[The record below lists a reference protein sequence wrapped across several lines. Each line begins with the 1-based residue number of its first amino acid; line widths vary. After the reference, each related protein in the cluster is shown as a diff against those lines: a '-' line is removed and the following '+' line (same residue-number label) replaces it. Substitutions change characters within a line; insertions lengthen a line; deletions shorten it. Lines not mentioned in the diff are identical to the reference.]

1 LRIDTAEFVRSTVAG
16 SGPLGDGSPEI
27 AFVGRSNVGKSSLL
41 NRLLGRKLARTSSTP
56 GRTRTL
62 NWFRINR
69 RFWFVDL
76 PGYGFARTSRDER
89 EEWAAAIDAYL
100 RGTTGSRMVVHL
112 VDAKVG
118 ATRLDEEAARY
129 LAGLGVERLVVAT
142 KIDRLKRGERARRL
156 VEIGRALGL
165 AGGTEEVLP
174 VSALSGEGVRELW
187 KRVAEFLAGSLPSQK
202 GKEEQHAEG
211 DGSGSPGG

>member
-1 LRIDTAEFVRSTVAG
+1 MKVETAEFVRSTVAG

-100 RGTTGSRMVVHL
+100 RGVTGSRMVVHL

-118 ATRLDEEAARY
+118 ATKLDEEAARY
-129 LAGLGVERLVVAT
+129 LAALGVERAVVAT

-187 KRVAEFLAGSLPSQK
+187 KRVAEFLAGSLPPQK
-202 GKEEQHAEG
+202 RKEEQHAEA

>member
-1 LRIDTAEFVRSTVAG
+1 MRIETAEFVRSTVAG
-16 SGPLGDGSPEI
+16 SGPLGDGTPEV

-41 NRLLGRKLARTSSTP
+41 NRLLGQKLARTSSTP

-100 RGTTGSRMVVHL
+100 RGTSGSRMVVHL

-118 ATRLDEEAARY
+118 ATRLDEEAAQY
-129 LAGLGVERLVVAT
+129 LSSLGVQRVVVAT

-165 AGGTEEVLP
+165 AGGTEVIP

-187 KRVAEFLAGSLPSQK
+187 KCVAEFLAGSLPPQK
-202 GKEEQHAEG
+202 RKEEQHAQA